1 MSSQMALDIVVVVVL
16 ISFSAYFSA
25 TETAF
30 TSANRIRM
38 KNMAGDGNKKAER
51 VLRLLSDYDKLL
63 TTILVGNNIVNIM
76 VASIGTLL
84 FVGLYGDI
92 GATISTVV
100 VTIVVLIFG
109 EITPKTLANDQAET
123 FCMRAAPALRV
134 CLVILTP
141 LHLFFSLFQ
150 KAAIRLFRSSE
161 DEGIT
166 EEELITMVEEAENEG
181 GLEHHESEL
190 IRAAIEFNDMEV
202 EDILT
207 PRVDIVAAP
216 DTITMEEFAVLFA
229 ENGYS
234 RIPVYHGSIDN
245 IIGVVHEKDFFSA
258 RYHNHTDV
266 ISLVSKV
273 FYTTGSSKISDL
285 LRLLQLRK
293 THMAVV
299 VDEYGG
305 TAGLIT
311 MEDLIESILG
321 NIQDEY
327 DNETEDIEQ
336 VSENLFTIDGTT
348 DIEEV
353 SELLDRELPEGEYD
367 TLGGMIM
374 SYLGRIP
381 APEEHPTVEVSNIL
395 FTVLSLDERRIDK
408 VRAEKLPQPEQGKDA
423 DKEKEKTREKEKDK
437 AKKQEKE

>member
-1 MSSQMALDIVVVVVL
+1 MDSTCIAIIVILVILVGLSAWCSS
-16 ISFSAYFSA
+16 
-25 TETAF
+25 TETAY
-30 TSANRIRM
+30 SSVNKVRL
-38 KNMAGDGNKKAER
+38 KNKAEDGNPRAQNA
-51 VLRLLSDYDKLL
+51 LDLLEKYDKVLSC
-63 TTILVGNNIVNIM
+63 ILIGNNIVNLT
-76 VASIGTLL
+76 AATLGTVLFTKLL
-84 FVGLYGDI
+84 GPVYGP
-92 GATISTVV
+92 AASTVV
-100 VTIVVLIFG
+100 LTIIVLIFG

-123 FCMRAAPALRV
+123 FCMRSAPALRV

-161 DEGIT
+161 EEGIT

-273 FYTTGSSKISDL
+273 FYTTGSTKISDL

-305 TAGLIT
+305 TMGIVT
-311 MEDLIESILG
+311 MEDILEELVG
-321 NIQDEY
+321 EIWDEH
-327 DNETEDIEQ
+327 DE
-336 VSENLFTIDGTT
+336 V
-348 DIEEV
+348 IEEFKPQG
-353 SELLDRELPEGEYD
+353 DG
-367 TLGGMIM
+367 
-374 SYLGRIP
+374 SYLISCSANLDDLFDRFSLRAVDIDSATISGWVMEQLGRVP
-381 APEEHPTVEVSNIL
+381 VEGDHFVYETLDVTVTRVEHQRIL
-395 FTVLSLDERRIDK
+395 EIRVFVLPKSES
-408 VRAEKLPQPEQGKDA
+408 E
-423 DKEKEKTREKEKDK
+423 T
-437 AKKQEKE
+437 

>member
-1 MSSQMALDIVVVVVL
+1 MSLMDSTCIAIIVILVILVGL
-16 ISFSAYFSA
+16 SAWCSS
-25 TETAF
+25 TETAY
-30 TSANRIRM
+30 SSVNKVRL
-38 KNMAGDGNKKAER
+38 KNKAEDGNPRAQNA
-51 VLRLLSDYDKLL
+51 LDLLEKYDKVLSC
-63 TTILVGNNIVNIM
+63 ILIGNNIVNLT
-76 VASIGTLL
+76 AATLGTVLFTKLL
-84 FVGLYGDI
+84 GPVYGP
-92 GATISTVV
+92 AASTVV
-100 VTIVVLIFG
+100 LTIIVLIFG

-161 DEGIT
+161 EEGIT

-207 PRVDIVAAP
+207 PRVDIVA

-273 FYTTGSSKISDL
+273 FYTTGSTKISDL

-305 TAGLIT
+305 TMGIVT
-311 MEDLIESILG
+311 MEDILEEIVG
-321 NIQDEY
+321 DILDEY
-327 DNETEDIEQ
+327 DEDEITIRAQKDNSLIIDGLAYLEDVEEELDVDFGDTEFETLNGYLTNILGHIPTDKDVDTSIKAIGYC
-336 VSENLFTIDGTT
+336 FTILSIGNKT
-348 DIEEV
+348 IGKV
-353 SELLDRELPEGEYD
+353 K
-367 TLGGMIM
+367 
-374 SYLGRIP
+374 
-381 APEEHPTVEVSNIL
+381 VERDNNVA
-395 FTVLSLDERRIDK
+395 V
-408 VRAEKLPQPEQGKDA
+408 
-423 DKEKEKTREKEKDK
+423 
-437 AKKQEKE
+437 